1 MTRTVIKGPPER
13 SCTRSPRAN
22 SGAVSERAG
31 TDESA
36 LIPRIR
42 AASSDDRFAKVGMRT
57 SPVIFQT
64 WDRLFA
70 FPIKF
75 LVSRAYS
82 QRMYPTGKSLPRSG
96 APARESSPS
105 RKNFPLSPSG
115 KSILELA
122 PSRAHQRGVSRSSR
136 HVGRGMRWMRRRQAR
151 LLSSRTRALP
161 HAAKACGPDIPT
173 LISSLAER
181 FR

>member
-36 LIPRIR
+36 LNPRIR
-42 AASSDDRFAKVGMRT
+42 AASSDDRFAKVDMPT

-64 WDRLFA
+64 WDRLFT

-75 LVSRAYS
+75 LVSRAY
-82 QRMYPTGKSLPRSG
+82 P
-96 APARESSPS
+96 
-105 RKNFPLSPSG
+105 
-115 KSILELA
+115 
-122 PSRAHQRGVSRSSR
+122 QRGRNGQFGRRPPHHGRSRFDS
-136 HVGRGMRWMRRRQAR
+136 A
-151 LLSSRTRALP
+151 LRA
-161 HAAKACGPDIPT
+161 
-173 LISSLAER
+173 SVR
-181 FR
+181 